1 MIELQALRQSY
12 ERREI
17 TEIRWICGEGN
28 PADSMT
34 KGKANRAL
42 EKLVDNN
49 QLTVRLEA
57 WVDRKA
63 DRGKSQESEETA
75 GN

>member
-1 MIELQALRQSY
+1 LQALRQSY
-12 ERREI
+12 ERREV
-17 TEIRWICGEGN
+17 TEIRWICGERN